1 MFYQANL
8 YKGERENL
16 NQLQQKFVARFWKN
30 RYLFLLLFPIVIWY
44 ILFRYVPIAGSVI
57 AFKDYRYAK
66 GIWGSAW
73 VGLKYFRMLFESPD
87 FYRVVRNTLI
97 ISFYKLMFGFP
108 APIILALMLNEA
120 RSNAFKRTIQTITY
134 IPYFIS
140 WVVYGGLIATILS
153 PTYGMINTV
162 FKAMGLKP
170 VFFMASLTL
179 FRPLLVVTA
188 MMKES
193 GWGAIIYLAAVAGID
208 PRLYEASIVDGANK
222 WRQIWHITLPG
233 ITSTIVILLIIR
245 IGYLLNVGFEQIF
258 VMYNAAVYE
267 VSDVIETYT
276 YRVGILQGRF
286 SFTTALGLFKSVIG
300 FVLVIAANQVSKK
313 LSAGERGIW

>member
-8 YKGERENL
+8 HKGERENL
-16 NQLQQKFVARFWKN
+16 KQLQQKIVARFWKN

-73 VGLKYFRMLFESPD
+73 VGLKYFRMLFQSPD
-87 FYRVVRNTLI
+87 FYRVIRNTLI

-120 RSNAFKRTIQTITY
+120 RSNAFKRTIQTVTY

-188 MMKES
+188 IMKES
-193 GWGAIIYLAAVAGID
+193 GWGAIIYLAAIAGID
-208 PRLYEASIVDGANK
+208 PRLYEAAIVDGANK

-233 ITSTIVILLIIR
+233 IASTIVILLIIR

>member
-1 MFYQANL
+1 MVL
-8 YKGERENL
+8 K
-16 NQLQQKFVARFWKN
+16 QLQRIFAQFWKN
-30 RYLFLLLFPIVIWY
+30 RYLFLLLSPIVLWY
-44 ILFRYVPIAGSVI
+44 IIFRYVPIGGSVI
-57 AFKDYRYAK
+57 AFKDYKYAK
-66 GIWGSAW
+66 GILGSAW

-87 FYRVVRNTLI
+87 FFRVFRNTLI
-97 ISFYKLMFGFP
+97 ISFYKLLFGFP
-108 APIILALMLNEA
+108 APIVLALMLNEA
-120 RSNAFKRTIQTITY
+120 KSIPYRRVIQTVTY

-162 FKAMGLKP
+162 MKSLGMKP

-193 GWGAIIYLAAVAGID
+193 GWAAIIYLAAIAGID
-208 PRLYEASIVDGANK
+208 PQLYEAAIVDGANR

-258 VMYNAAVYE
+258 VMYNPAVYE
-267 VSDVIETYT
+267 VSDVIETFT

-286 SFTTALGLFKSVIG
+286 SFTTALGLFKSVLG
-300 FVLVIAANQVSKK
+300 FSLVIAANQVARM
-313 LSAGERGIW
+313 LSGGERGIW